1 VTSQA
6 EKKAAAPASPDR
18 FLNREL
24 SWLGFD
30 ARVLALAE
38 DPELPLLERVKFLA
52 ISARNLDEFFQVRV
66 AGLKAQVDAGVLAAS
81 PDGRSPAEQ
90 LAEIRLHVEE
100 LLRRQERVYAKELL
114 PRLAAEGIR
123 FVEWESLD
131 AEEKK
136 RLRHEYERRIHPAL
150 TPLAVDPAHPFPWI
164 SNLTLNLAVLVD
176 DAAGERHFARVKVPP
191 IFPRFVD
198 LGDGRLLPLERLIS
212 AHLDLLFP
220 GTRIV
225 GDWAFRV
232 TRDAELLVDEGEA
245 DDLLA
250 AIESGLH
257 RRLRVNDAVRL
268 EIDAAALPEVVQ
280 LLTEGLD
287 LAEGDVYL
295 SRGPLALGALWQLH
309 AIERPDLKE
318 PPWQPATQ
326 PRLVREAQAD
336 FFAVLRAGDVM
347 VNHPYDSF
355 GTSVE
360 AFLEQAARDPDV
372 LAIKH
377 TLYRTAVRDNRLLR
391 ALIQAAQ
398 DGKEVVTLVEIK
410 ARFDEEANIEWARSL
425 ESAGGNVVY
434 GLVGLKTHGKVVL
447 VVRREHDGIRRYCH
461 IGTGNYNPE
470 TARVYEDVGLF
481 TAEAEIGA
489 DVGELFNHLTGFG
502 ASSAYRK
509 LIVAPQGLRTGLLEH
524 IREEA
529 AAPDGEIVI
538 KVNGLQDPD
547 MIDALYDAA
556 GAGVKID
563 LLVRGVCC
571 LRPGVPGLSETVRVR
586 SVVGR
591 FLEHSRIFRFGSA
604 ARGRRYFIGSADLMT
619 RNLDRRVEVLA
630 PVEDPALRARLD
642 QILDVNFDPEARGWE
657 LEGSGRWRRVPETGG
672 FSTHAR
678 FQELVRT
685 GA

>member
-6 EKKAAAPASPDR
+6 EKKAADPASPDR

-38 DPELPLLERVKFLA
+38 EPELPLLERVKFLA

-123 FVEWESLD
+123 FVDWDALD
-131 AEEKK
+131 EEEKK

-225 GDWAFRV
+225 GCWAFRV

-245 DDLLA
+245 DDLLV

-268 EIDAAALPEVVQ
+268 EIEADALAEVVQ

-295 SRGPLALGALWQLH
+295 QRGPLALGALWQLH
-309 AIERPDLKE
+309 AIDRPDLKDA
-318 PPWQPATQ
+318 PWQPATQ
-326 PRLVREAQAD
+326 ARLGREAQAD

-355 GTSVE
+355 RTSVE

-377 TLYRTAVRDNRLLR
+377 TLYRTAVRDNRVLR

-481 TAEAEIGA
+481 TAAPEIGA

-502 ASSAYRK
+502 VSSAYRK
-509 LIVAPQGLRTGLLEH
+509 LLVAPDGLRAGLLEQ

-529 AAPDGEIVI
+529 AAPDGEIAI
-538 KVNGLQDPD
+538 KVNGLQDPA

-556 GAGVKID
+556 RAGAKVD

-571 LRPGVPGLSETVRVR
+571 LRPGVPGLSENVRVR

-591 FLEHSRIFRFGSA
+591 FLEHSRLFRFGSA

-630 PVEDPALRARLD
+630 PVEDPALQARLD
-642 QILDVNFDPEARGWE
+642 QIFEVDFDPNARAWE
-657 LEGSGRWRRVPETGG
+657 LEGSGRWRRAPESGG
-672 FSTHAR
+672 YSTHAR

-685 GA
+685 PA